1 MRTSACRAS
10 GFELW
15 PVTDVV
21 DSGASMMIR
30 GVPSVTNSKKA
41 VEAVVGG
48 AVVVVVV
55 VVVAVVTVGLVRNGL
70 AIVEGRTGVKL
81 VVEGG

>member
-1 MRTSACRAS
+1 M
-10 GFELW
+10 
-15 PVTDVV
+15 
-21 DSGASMMIR
+21 
-30 GVPSVTNSKKA
+30 TNSKKA
-41 VEAVVGG
+41 VVGG
-48 AVVVVVV
+48 AVVVV

>member
-55 VVVAVVTVGLVRNGL
+55 VAVVTVGLVRNGL

>member
-41 VEAVVGG
+41 VVGG
-48 AVVVVVV
+48 AVVVV

>member
-21 DSGASMMIR
+21 DSGASMIIR

-48 AVVVVVV
+48 AVVVVV